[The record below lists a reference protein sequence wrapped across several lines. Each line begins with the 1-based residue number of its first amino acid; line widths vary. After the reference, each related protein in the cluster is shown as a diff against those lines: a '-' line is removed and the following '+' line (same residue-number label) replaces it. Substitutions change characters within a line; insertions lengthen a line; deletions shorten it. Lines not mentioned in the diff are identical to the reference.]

1 MRRAHRQPA
10 VILAIVIA
18 ILLLGSTPVRADEI
32 YTITGDHSNGDVFTG
47 TVTIADVNGV
57 LSLTSWNFTDT
68 LGLVAQS
75 GSPNNTGF
83 IGAGSVVGLPPTC
96 INEGV
101 DWVEFD
107 FVGTGNAGPAYL
119 QFFAYGGT
127 TTILGSGL
135 VTQGSFCQAGTNQYG
150 PYGVVY
156 DGDIV
161 AGSVTFAGD
170 TGGGTT
176 GGPGSPVPEPSSLA
190 LVGAGLAGL
199 VGSSRKKF
207 RKQFHWS

>member
-1 MRRAHRQPA
+1 MSLRNLCLPCLTALLFVLLMCPA
-10 VILAIVIA
+10 AQ
-18 ILLLGSTPVRADEI
+18 ADEI
-32 YTITGDHSNGDVFTG
+32 YDLTGMHANGDVFTG

-57 LSLTSWNFTDT
+57 LSLTSWSITDT

-75 GSPNNTGF
+75 GAPGNTGLVQAG
-83 IGAGSVVGLPPTC
+83 IDVGPAAYCVNVGAGW
-96 INEGV
+96 V
-101 DWVEFD
+101 DF
-107 FVGTGNAGPAYL
+107 FFSGTGNAGPAYL